1 MVKMPTEVRE
11 TLQKQKP
18 IAIATASK
26 GGIPNVIYIAFLKI
40 LDDENIMIGDNYF
53 NKTAANLAENPRIAI
68 ICYDKEA
75 KRSFQIKGSVKVH
88 ASGPHFEEMK
98 KWVMEANPK
107 LPAKAAVMVKVEEVF
122 ESSGGP
128 GAGKKIV

>member
-1 MVKMPTEVRE
+1 MVKMPSDVKE

-18 IAIATASK
+18 IAIATASRN
-26 GGIPNVIYIAFLKI
+26 GAPNVVYIAFLKI

-88 ASGPHFEEMK
+88 TSGPYFEEMK
-98 KWVMEANPK
+98 RWVADVSPK
-107 LPAKAAVMVKVEEVF
+107 YPAKAAVMVKVEEIF
-122 ESSGGP
+122 NSSGGP
-128 GAGKKIV
+128 EAGKRIA